1 VDATSAGHALFALDV
16 MLYVENHILA
26 RAWLM
31 YSQQV
36 QERLKRRFM
45 CIDRA

>member
-16 MLYVENHILA
+16 MLYGENHMLSW
-26 RAWLM
+26 AWLM
-31 YSQQV
+31 YSQRV